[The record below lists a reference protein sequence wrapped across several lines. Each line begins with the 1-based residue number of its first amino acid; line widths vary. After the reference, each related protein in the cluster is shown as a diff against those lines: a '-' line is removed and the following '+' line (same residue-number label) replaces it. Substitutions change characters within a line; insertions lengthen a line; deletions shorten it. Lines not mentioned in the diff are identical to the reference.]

1 MDAALDNCKMVIL
14 RINGN
19 RGQFQG
25 HYVLIVGGRAGDYK
39 IFDPWYYSGSGDK
52 DSQTD
57 DLYKRYQLYNNA
69 GNNTATFNII
79 TVK

>member
-1 MDAALDNCKMVIL
+1 MYAALDSCNMVIL

-39 IFDPWYYSGSGDK
+39 IFDPWYYGGDK
-52 DSQTD
+52 DTQTD
-57 DLYKRYQLYNNA
+57 DLYTRYQLYSNA

-79 TVK
+79 AIKQ